1 MAADGSSLTML
12 DWAAQVHDPSCA
24 GFGPSGAV
32 ETFCLPDAVRDEV
45 AAYGLEVRQVYN
57 ALKRVIGQAAGLM
70 ILLEASNRREALDLS
85 SLAAAEETFQE
96 ARQRLGRL
104 DAPSRLERHFT
115 HLAAAGRLV
124 GESLAALRAQRD
136 AVARPD
142 MTAAMQSLSA
152 AYRHLQTA
160 SEDRF
165 GMTMVDFRHS
175 CCNCGADDRR
185 KQAL

>member
-24 GFGPSGAV
+24 GFGPPSAV
-32 ETFCLPDAVRDEV
+32 ETFTMLDAIEDEV
-45 AAYGLEVRQVYN
+45 AAYGLEARLVYS
-57 ALKRVIGQAAGLM
+57 ALKRLIGQAAGLM
-70 ILLEASNRREALDLS
+70 ILLEASNRREALDLV
-85 SLAAAEETFQE
+85 SLVNAEELFQE

-104 DAPSRLERHFT
+104 HAPSRLEQHFT

-124 GESLAALRAQRD
+124 GASLMALRQQRD

-142 MTAAMQSLSA
+142 MTAAIENLSA

-175 CCNCGADDRR
+175 CCNCGAEYRQ